1 MRKEIKVR
9 LKRVLIKEFK
19 KKMIVK
25 IVEKRKNMIE

>member
-9 LKRVLIKEFK
+9 LERVLIKEFK

-25 IVEKRKNMIE
+25 IVEKR